1 MTDKADM
8 SDRLPS
14 AALVRSMAAELRGE
28 DIGEQRAAE
37 LAADL
42 RRILGHAQAAAAGN
56 DFNDEPN
63 QFPAVLAG
71 LVVRKPGQP

>member
-1 MTDKADM
+1 MTTKADM
-8 SDRLPS
+8 PDRLLS
-14 AALVRSMAAELRGE
+14 AALVRAMAAELRGE
-28 DIGEQRAAE
+28 HIGEQRSAE

-63 QFPAVLAG
+63 QLAAVLAR
-71 LVVRKPGQP
+71 LAVRKPVQL